1 MKRKDFLRN
10 SLGLIGIGTV
20 LADSCKKDDGQI
32 MNAISSEKLMA
43 ADEDEFA
50 TSCVVTP
57 AEKEGPYPYPGGE
70 KNNPLNRV
78 DIREDRTGILLHHTF
93 TVVNT
98 HASCAVVPNAKIDI
112 WHCDKNGYYSGYANQ
127 PGYLGT
133 KSYVGATWLRGY
145 QYTDSNGQ
153 ATFTTIFP
161 GWYVGRATH
170 IHIEAFINNVL
181 KRTMQIAFTDSIT
194 RQVYNT
200 RRYKAQGQN
209 PTNNSND
216 GTFGDSSADLA
227 KEITHITRNKNTLYG
242 SFTIGLAL

>member
-20 LADSCKKDDGQI
+20 LADACKKEDGQI
-32 MNAISSEKLMA
+32 TNATSSEKLMA

-57 AEKEGPYPYPGGE
+57 AEKEGPFPYPGGE

-78 DIREDRTGILLHHTF
+78 DIRGNRTGILLHHTF

-98 HASCAVVPNAKIDI
+98 NASCAVVPNARIDI
-112 WHCDKNGYYSGYANQ
+112 WHCDKDGYYSGYANQ
-127 PGYLGT
+127 SGYLGR
-133 KSYVGATWLRGY
+133 KSYVGATWLRGF
-145 QYTDSNGQ
+145 QYTDGNGQ
-153 ATFTTIFP
+153 ANFTTIFP

-170 IHIEAFINNVL
+170 IHMEVFINNVL
-181 KRTMQIAFTDSIT
+181 KKTMQIAFTDSIT

-200 RRYKAQGQN
+200 RLYKAHGQN
-209 PTNNSND
+209 TTNNSGDNV
-216 GTFGDSSADLA
+216 FGNSSADLA
-227 KEITHITRNKNTLYG
+227 KEITNITRDNNILYG